1 MVPILTQL
9 PSLVLFVI
17 QTARLVLL
25 TLSVLLVLMGSI
37 YSKRVPVLISV
48 PMAGLELL
56 LVEEVYA
63 RNVLRLAWLALA
75 LFQHVEV
82 ANKVSQALYFWITIL
97 VSQQIYV
104 PTEPMQIQRLSSALP
119 VQYNA
124 KPALIVQIT
133 VQLAAQVIFSWT
145 IVVFQVVPIQLLLI
159 HLLSHANH
167 VLTPVLHALIKQM
180 YVLLALSIPSFK
192 TTVVHKH
199 VLMVLLL

>member
-63 RNVLRLAWLALA
+63 RNVLRLA
-75 LFQHVEV
+75 
-82 ANKVSQALYFWITIL
+82 
-97 VSQQIYV
+97 
-104 PTEPMQIQRLSSALP
+104 
-119 VQYNA
+119 
-124 KPALIVQIT
+124 
-133 VQLAAQVIFSWT
+133 
-145 IVVFQVVPIQLLLI
+145 
-159 HLLSHANH
+159 
-167 VLTPVLHALIKQM
+167 
-180 YVLLALSIPSFK
+180 
-192 TTVVHKH
+192 
-199 VLMVLLL
+199 